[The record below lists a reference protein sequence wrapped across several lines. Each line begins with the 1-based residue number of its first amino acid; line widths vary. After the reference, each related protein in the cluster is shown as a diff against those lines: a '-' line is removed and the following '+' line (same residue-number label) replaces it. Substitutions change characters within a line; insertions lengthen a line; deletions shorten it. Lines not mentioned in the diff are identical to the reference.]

1 MRSLFLFL
9 FKYRT
14 FFVFVILQ
22 ILCFWLIV
30 SNNRYQSAA
39 FFTSSNQLAATIM
52 TTTDNIS
59 DYFNLGAQNRK
70 LAEENARLKKL
81 LNEKQQISSYFPGK
95 RVKDT
100 AVLKQFDYVPAK
112 VVKNSVNWSNNYITI
127 NKGAKDGVKK
137 GMGVVSHDGIVGIV
151 KSSSRHFSTI
161 TSLLHSNIYISSVI
175 KRTGDLCSTTW
186 DGRDP
191 YQASLRFVPRHI
203 RLQPGDTIVTSGF
216 NAIFDKGTLIGTVK
230 ETGIEENATFYNV
243 TLELATDFNSLSYV
257 YVIENR
263 LRMEK
268 DSLEQNLV
276 R

>member
-14 FFVFVILQ
+14 FFVFVLLQ
-22 ILCFWLIV
+22 ILCFWLII

-39 FFTSSNQLAATIM
+39 FFTSSNRLAAAIM
-52 TTTDNIS
+52 TTTDNVS
-59 DYFNLGAQNRK
+59 DYFNLGAQNKK
-70 LAEENARLKKL
+70 LAEENARLRKL
-81 LNEKQQISSYFPGK
+81 LNQKQQIPHYLPGK

-100 AVLKQFDYVPAK
+100 AVLKQFNYTPAK

-127 NKGAKDGVKK
+127 NKGAAHGIKN

-186 DGRDP
+186 NGRNP

-203 RLQPGDTIVTSGF
+203 RLQTGDTIITSGY

-230 ETGIEENATFYNV
+230 ETSIEENATFYDV
-243 TLELATDFNSLSYV
+243 TIDLATDFNSLSYV

-263 LRMEK
+263 LRLQK

-276 R
+276 Q

>member
-22 ILCFWLIV
+22 ILCFWLII

-39 FFTSSNQLAATIM
+39 FFTSSNRLAASIM
-52 TTTDNIS
+52 TTTDNVS
-59 DYFNLGAQNRK
+59 DYFSLGAQNKK
-70 LAEENARLKKL
+70 LAEENARLKRL
-81 LNEKQQISSYFPGK
+81 LTEKQQISGYFPGK

-100 AVLKQFDYVPAK
+100 ALLKQFNYMPAK

-127 NKGAKDGVKK
+127 NKGDVDGIKR
-137 GMGVVSHDGIVGIV
+137 GMGVVSHNGIVGIV

-161 TSLLHSNIYISSVI
+161 TSLLHSNIFISSVI

-186 DGRDP
+186 GGRDP

-203 RLQPGDTIVTSGF
+203 SLQKGDTIVTSGY
-216 NAIFDKGTLIGTVK
+216 NSIFDAGTLIGTVK
-230 ETGIEENATFYNV
+230 ETNIEENATFYEV
-243 TLELATDFNSLSYV
+243 TIDLATDFNSLSYV

-263 LRMEK
+263 LKIEK

-276 R
+276 Q

>member
-22 ILCFWLIV
+22 ILCFWLII

-52 TTTDNIS
+52 TTTDNVS

-81 LNEKQQISSYFPGK
+81 LNEKQQISSYFPAK

-100 AVLKQFDYVPAK
+100 AVLKQFNYVPAK
-112 VVKNSVNWSNNYITI
+112 VVKNSVSWSNNYITI
-127 NKGAKDGVKK
+127 NKGAKDGIHK

-151 KSSSRHFSTI
+151 KSSSGYFSTI
-161 TSLLHSNIYISSVI
+161 TSLLHSNIFISSVI
-175 KRTGDLCSTTW
+175 KRTGDLCSTSW
-186 DGRDP
+186 DGRNP
-191 YQASLRFVPRHI
+191 YEATLRFVPRHI

-230 ETGIEENATFYNV
+230 ETSIEENATFYNV
-243 TLELATDFNSLSYV
+243 TIDLATDFNSLSYV

-263 LRMEK
+263 LRVEK
-268 DSLEQNLV
+268 DSLEQNLAQ
-276 R
+276 

>member
-14 FFVFVILQ
+14 FFVFVLLQ
-22 ILCFWLIV
+22 ILCFWLII

-39 FFTSSNQLAATIM
+39 FFTSSNRLAAAIM
-52 TTTDNIS
+52 TTTDNVS
-59 DYFNLGAQNRK
+59 DYFNLGAQNKK
-70 LAEENARLKKL
+70 LAEENSRLRRL
-81 LNEKQQISSYFPGK
+81 LNQKQQIPYYLPGK

-100 AVLKQFDYVPAK
+100 AVLKQFNYMPAK

-127 NKGAKDGVKK
+127 NKGAAHGIKN
-137 GMGVVSHDGIVGIV
+137 GMGVVSHDGIVGII

-186 DGRDP
+186 DGRNP

-203 RLQPGDTIVTSGF
+203 RLQPGDTIVTSGY

-230 ETGIEENATFYNV
+230 ETSIEENATFYDV
-243 TLELATDFNSLSYV
+243 TIDLATDFNSLSYV

-263 LRMEK
+263 LRLEK
-268 DSLEQNLV
+268 DSIEQNLV
-276 R
+276 Q